1 MKRKNNFVKIIKALF
16 LICAISSIMIHPYKT
31 CNVAAA
37 EKYYGYQKKTKTVK
51 TKTKASKKTTR
62 TKKNYRRESI
72 TKNVNT
78 KWSDAYRYTHG
89 EVKKIHVKT
98 VTTIQK
104 TYHGHSIKTKRNVKT
119 TTTENKINFI
129 RQQKKIN
136 FDGRI
141 PSNVRKQ
148 LKEEKI
154 KIVVNPKLD
163 HQGTFSLKDKKISLK
178 YNCDYILLHEI
189 GHFVDC
195 ENDMASDSSEFHNIY
210 KKERNKYRG
219 FYNDYYKKLDFG
231 RYERSSTAEY
241 FAGAYRDYYFSKAS
255 RNRLKTYCPNTYNFL
270 SKRCHI

>member
-1 MKRKNNFVKIIKALF
+1 MKCGKNIGKIIKGLF
-16 LICAISSIMIHPYKT
+16 LVCAISLIMIHPYKT
-31 CNVAAA
+31 YNVAAA

-51 TKTKASKKTTR
+51 TKTKASKKTTH
-62 TKKNYRRESI
+62 TKKNYRREFI

-78 KWSDAYRYTHG
+78 KWSDAYQYTYG
-89 EVKKIHVKT
+89 EVKKIHVKA

-141 PSNVRKQ
+141 PNNVQKQ
-148 LKEEKI
+148 LNKEKI
-154 KIVVNPKLD
+154 KIVVDPKLN
-163 HQGTFSLKDKKISLK
+163 HLGTFSLKNKKISLK

-195 ENDMASDSSEFHNIY
+195 ENDMASDSSEFYNIY
-210 KKERNKYRG
+210 QKERSKYRG
-219 FYNDYYKKLDFG
+219 FYNDYYRKTDFG
-231 RYERSSTAEY
+231 RYERSSSAEY
-241 FAGAYRDYYFSKAS
+241 FAGTYRDYYFSKDS
-255 RNRLKTYCPNTYNFL
+255 RSRLKTYCPNTYNFL
-270 SKRCHI
+270 SKICRV